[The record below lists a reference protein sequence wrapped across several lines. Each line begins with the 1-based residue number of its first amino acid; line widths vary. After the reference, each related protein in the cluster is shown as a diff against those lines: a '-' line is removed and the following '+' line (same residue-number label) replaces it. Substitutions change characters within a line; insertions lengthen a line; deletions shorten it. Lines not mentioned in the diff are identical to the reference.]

1 MASCAEKINS
11 TIPTREGRG
20 KLQHV
25 TLYYPPLS
33 GPTSIN
39 YIDLFPRLDENE
51 AQSVSNGSVTMKT
64 CYQCQR
70 EIVIKDRVGRRDT
83 CPGCEVDLRCC
94 RNCAFYDTR
103 YANACREP
111 QTDPVL
117 DKEAGNFCDF
127 FLFAEHQGQTSS
139 SPETAAPSARA
150 QLEALF
156 KKKS

>member
-1 MASCAEKINS
+1 
-11 TIPTREGRG
+11 
-20 KLQHV
+20 
-25 TLYYPPLS
+25 
-33 GPTSIN
+33 
-39 YIDLFPRLDENE
+39 
-51 AQSVSNGSVTMKT
+51 MKT

-70 EIVIKDRVGRRDT
+70 EILIKDRVGRRDT
-83 CPGCEVDLRCC
+83 CPGCGVDLRCC

-127 FLFAEHQGQTSS
+127 FSFAERQGQPSS
-139 SPETAAPSARA
+139 PPETAATSARA